1 MNTADVLAIQRLLA
15 DYADA
20 VGTRDQAA
28 WAATWTADCVWHLS
42 GGRSSVGR
50 DQTVELW
57 VSAIARYPWVSQLV
71 TNTIIDLDSADTA
84 HGRCTILE
92 FNRLADGS
100 GAMHVGTYDDR
111 YRKTGERWQFAE
123 RKLHL
128 MYRGPLDPGTVIP
141 LNTTEALPS

>member
-20 VGTRDQAA
+20 VATRDQTA
-28 WAATWTADCVWHLS
+28 WAATWTVDCVWHLS

-50 DQTVELW
+50 DSTVALW
-57 VSAIARYPWVSQLV
+57 LSAIERYPWVCQLV
-71 TNTIIDLDSADTA
+71 TNTIVDLDSEVTA

-92 FNRLADGS
+92 INRLGDGS
-100 GAMHVGTYDDR
+100 GALHVGTYDDR
-111 YRKTGERWQFAE
+111 YRKTDGRWQFAE
-123 RKLHL
+123 RKLHI

-141 LNTTEALPS
+141 LGTTEALPR